1 MNVQYK
7 HVRSNIPP
15 LKSVCTAGFH
25 AAKNMFTWRCSY
37 IHYVSLPFYE
47 TSLIK
52 LLIKP
57 YMLLFGMLEN
67 MTIPTF
73 KTWHCEGE
81 FKMYSYYHLLGN
93 SIHICKIKRSSKGNF
108 TRLHKKKNIYIC
120 IIILQRIIYNS
131 KYQMC
136 LPLLSLSNAVLFFFK
151 AD

>member
-1 MNVQYK
+1 M
-7 HVRSNIPP
+7 RSNIPP

-37 IHYVSLPFYE
+37 IHYVSLPLCE
-47 TSLIK
+47 TSLII

-57 YMLLFGMLEN
+57 YMRLFGMLEN

-93 SIHICKIKRSSKGNF
+93 SIHICKIKRSSIKEI
-108 TRLHKKKNIYIC
+108 LHVYIIYIY
-120 IIILQRIIYNS
+120 IYMYNHTTKDHIQQQIS
-131 KYQMC
+131 DV
-136 LPLLSLSNAVLFFFK
+136 STFAVTKQCCAFFFFK

>member
-108 TRLHKKKNIYIC
+108 TRLHKIYIYIC

-136 LPLLSLSNAVLFFFK
+136 LPLLSLSNAVLFFFL